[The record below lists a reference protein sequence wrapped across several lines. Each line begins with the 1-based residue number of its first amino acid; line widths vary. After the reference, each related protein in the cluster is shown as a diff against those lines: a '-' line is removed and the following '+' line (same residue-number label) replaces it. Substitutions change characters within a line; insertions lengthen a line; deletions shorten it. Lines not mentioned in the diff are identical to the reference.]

1 MNWTV
6 IICSPK
12 LFGGLQVQVWPMS
25 AEKIKK
31 IHSHCGCCMRHLATV
46 SPCLYM
52 TVLNQAPA
60 LLPRHSP
67 KIRQLVFIVMK
78 SNHCSEWKSYS
89 MSNVLSEFIA
99 FTSCHFLSS
108 WGAGGRLE
116 GKSCQY
122 QILGE
127 RTFISPFYIPQL
139 CIVLAGQQ
147 VGRQLAWP
155 VLVLFWLH
163 ASELSGWHFSPLN
176 TALNY
181 RQMKIE
187 ILLQSLI
194 VLFCSILLFVQLP
207 RKEPLP
213 W

>member
-6 IICSPK
+6 IMCSTK
-12 LFGGLQVQVWPMS
+12 LFGGLFTGTDFAHISWKDQ
-25 AEKIKK
+25 KIPLTLWLLYETFG
-31 IHSHCGCCMRHLATV
+31 HCLF
-46 SPCLYM
+46 PCLYM
-52 TVLNQAPA
+52 TLLNQAPA

-78 SNHCSEWKSYS
+78 SNHCSEWKSNS
-89 MSNVLSEFIA
+89 MSNALSEFIA

-108 WGAGGRLE
+108 WSAGTLE

-122 QILGE
+122 QILEE

-139 CIVLAGQQ
+139 YIVLAGQQ

-176 TALNY
+176 TVLN
-181 RQMKIE
+181 
-187 ILLQSLI
+187 
-194 VLFCSILLFVQLP
+194 
-207 RKEPLP
+207 
-213 W
+213 

>member
-6 IICSPK
+6 IICSTK
-12 LFGGLQVQVWPMS
+12 LFGGLQVQVWLTS
-25 AEKIKK
+25 AENIKK
-31 IHSHCGCCMRHLATV
+31 FHSYCGCCMRHLATV
-46 SPCLYM
+46 CLPVS
-52 TVLNQAPA
+52 TVWNQVPA

-89 MSNVLSEFIA
+89 MSNAVSEFIA

-108 WGAGGRLE
+108 WGTGRLE
-116 GKSCQY
+116 GKSRQY

-139 CIVLAGQQ
+139 YIVLAGQQ

-176 TALNY
+176 TALN
-181 RQMKIE
+181 
-187 ILLQSLI
+187 
-194 VLFCSILLFVQLP
+194 
-207 RKEPLP
+207 
-213 W
+213 